1 MRPVIGQQREGY
13 AAELLRPD
21 LQARDRVSTDLQ
33 NLDVQL
39 LEFFVVRTEPGD
51 LILSATGKR
60 EWKER
65 HYRRAT
71 PKRAKR
77 DLLIAVGGKREI
89 GRWATWLK
97 HASSPGVR
105 RQSR

>member
-51 LILSATGKR
+51 LILSSTGESEGQEADDDGPPLEARK
-60 EWKER
+60 
-65 HYRRAT
+65 
-71 PKRAKR
+71 
-77 DLLIAVGGKREI
+77 
-89 GRWATWLK
+89 
-97 HASSPGVR
+97 
-105 RQSR
+105 